1 LAQQFVYPNTESELR
16 HILDQLFLQTREAIQ
31 NGLVPRF
38 KGLIEIISSE
48 VTILTAIHNIKSN
61 RGSKTPGTDGE
72 IMQTDILEKDYQSII
87 QRVQKGIKNYQPKP
101 IRRVHI
107 PKPGKSEKRPI
118 GIQAIIDRIIQECIR
133 IVIEPILEA
142 QFFGHSYG
150 FRPMRDTKQALVRV
164 SNQIHRTGYHWIVE
178 GDISKYFDTINHR
191 RLTQKL
197 WHMGIRDQRLLMI
210 IKQMLKS
217 GIMNEININKDGV
230 SQGSLLSPLLANA
243 YLDTFDQWVTREW
256 EQKETKYKYSKAKSR
271 IASLKRTKLKPVYLI
286 RYADDWV
293 LITNTKENAQKWK
306 LRTAKYLRTRL
317 KLKLSE
323 EKTKLTNV
331 TKEPIHF
338 VGFNIK
344 CAAGKARQ
352 GFVVRIRP
360 NPERLQD
367 KIAGIKN
374 EIRRIRYLPTKE
386 EAINQI
392 NLINSKIRGIIQ
404 YYEAATLVSQDLAK
418 QQYLLE
424 KTNYNSLKKFG
435 AKLIPANRTDNLGHI
450 HPQYKKKLVTLEHN
464 GLYIGITSLSFCSWK
479 MARAKNQSETPY
491 TMEGRK
497 KYRDRIGR
505 SPPLCRADKLLSE
518 HLAERIAWG
527 REQPLYNFEYFMNR
541 AYTFNRDKGKCRVCK
556 DNLCASNVE
565 IHHIKPYLPLDK
577 VNKVINLAS
586 VCKGCH
592 LMIHRTKDFDEL
604 GKKIWSKIQLFRE
617 KLRITS
623 SDNDGAPY
631 EPKSSRTV

>member
-1 LAQQFVYPNTESELR
+1 MAQQFVYPNTESELR
-16 HILDQLFLQTREAIQ
+16 QILDQLFLQTREAIK

-48 VTILTAIHNIKSN
+48 VTILTAVHNIKSN

-72 IMQTDILEKDYQSII
+72 IMQTGILEKDYQSII

-142 QFFGHSYG
+142 QFFAHSYG
-150 FRPMRDTKQALVRV
+150 FRPMRDAKQALARV
-164 SNQIHRTGYHWIVE
+164 SNLVHRTSYHWIVE

-191 RLTQKL
+191 CLIQKL
-197 WHMGIRDQRLLMI
+197 WHMGIRDRRLLII
-210 IKQMLKS
+210 IKQMLKA
-217 GIMNEININKDGV
+217 GIMNEIIINKDGV

-256 EQKETKYKYSKAKSR
+256 EQKETKRKYSKDYGR

-293 LITNTKENAQKWK
+293 LITNTKENAEKWK
-306 LRTAKYLRTRL
+306 LRIAKYLRTRL

-323 EKTKLTNV
+323 EKTKLTNI
-331 TKEPIHF
+331 TKRPIHF

-344 CAAGKARQ
+344 FVAGKARQ

-360 NPERLQD
+360 NPERLTD
-367 KIAGIKN
+367 KIASIKR
-374 EIRRIRYLPTKE
+374 EIRRIRFSPTKE
-386 EAINQI
+386 NAINQI
-392 NLINSKIRGIIQ
+392 NLVNSKIRGIIQ
-404 YYEAATLVSQDLAK
+404 YYEAATQVYHDLAK

-424 KTNYNSLKKFG
+424 KTSYNSLKRFG
-435 AKLIPANRTDNLGHI
+435 VRLIPANRTDNLGHI
-450 HPQYKKKLVTLEHN
+450 HPHYRKKLASIEHD
-464 GLYIGITSLSFCSWK
+464 GLNISITSLTFCSWK
-479 MARAKNQSETPY
+479 MAFPKNQSETPY
-491 TMEGRK
+491 TAEGRE

-505 SPPLCRADKLLSE
+505 SPPLSRADKLLSE

-527 REQPLYNFEYFMNR
+527 QTQSLYNFEYFMNR
-541 AYTFNRDKGKCRVCK
+541 AYAFNRDKGKCRVCK
-556 DNLCASNVE
+556 NKLHVSDVE
-565 IHHIKPYLPLDK
+565 IHHIKPCLPLDK
-577 VNKVINLAS
+577 VNKVMNLAS

-592 LMIHRTKDFDEL
+592 RKIHNNLDFSKL
-604 GKKIWSKIQLFRE
+604 GKKTWNKIQIFRE

-631 EPKSSRTV
+631 AVKAARTV